1 MIVLYSIVKQ
11 LECVT
16 MAWSQLQS
24 YTANAQVQSC
34 DSLPNV
40 ISVCVLVTMCMCGC
54 RCLHRLGYITPS
66 PSSCVLTRQILNA
79 KYSQYIYVAGGLQ
92 FLTCLVLGCVESNV
106 VYPPTP
112 EAG

>member
-1 MIVLYSIVKQ
+1 MKQ

-16 MAWSQLQS
+16 VAWSQLQS
-24 YTANAQVQSC
+24 YTTKTQVQSS

-54 RCLHRLGYITPS
+54 GCGCVHRLGYITPS
-66 PSSCVLTRQILNA
+66 PSSCVLTRQILNN
-79 KYSQYIYVAGGLQ
+79 KYSQYIYVVGGLQ
-92 FLTCLVLGCVESNV
+92 FLTGLVLGCVESNV

-112 EAG
+112 KAG